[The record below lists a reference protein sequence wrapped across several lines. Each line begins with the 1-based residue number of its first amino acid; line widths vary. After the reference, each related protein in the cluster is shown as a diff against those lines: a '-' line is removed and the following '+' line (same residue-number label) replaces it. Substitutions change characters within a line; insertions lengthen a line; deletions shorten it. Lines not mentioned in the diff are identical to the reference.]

1 MRLKLPGI
9 TLYLTGFS
17 LISLVCCRPTYVRSE
32 RWPFARVWSMSLWG
46 RDKTLNW
53 CSLAFHRGK
62 ETHAPHG
69 HRLHRTWVTAD
80 LSGHQPAFLPA
91 KLPRHKHA
99 ANTQINAGRKPSRE
113 TEAWEQ
119 EPRERAEPG
128 ERPSEEI
135 GMKLPEEKE
144 TDMTEQVLVH
154 ERENPTLKLQ
164 ETPQSL
170 RDREK
175 KEKMKDG
182 VRDAE
187 GEGVHSVSSH
197 IRCLDSRP
205 RSFKKNGIEAEKNIT
220 FLCSMFGIEPWSIH
234 SSLPLMW

>member
-1 MRLKLPGI
+1 MRAGNPAE
-9 TLYLTGFS
+9 
-17 LISLVCCRPTYVRSE
+17 RS
-32 RWPFARVWSMSLWG
+32 
-46 RDKTLNW
+46 
-53 CSLAFHRGK
+53 
-62 ETHAPHG
+62 
-69 HRLHRTWVTAD
+69 
-80 LSGHQPAFLPA
+80 
-91 KLPRHKHA
+91 
-99 ANTQINAGRKPSRE
+99 
-113 TEAWEQ
+113 EAWER
-119 EPRERAEPG
+119 ELRERAEPG

-164 ETPQSL
+164 ETPPIP
-170 RDREK
+170 EGEGEKKK

-205 RSFKKNGIEAEKNIT
+205 RSFPQKKWDRSREKKHR
-220 FLCSMFGIEPWSIH
+220 F
-234 SSLPLMW
+234 SLFCVWHRTVGPSTAVRL